1 MYGNKNKTTASDV
14 VTLIPFTCFTSIP
27 RPPQNTDPSENFGN
41 LRGGGRLHEEHMFGE
56 VIANVMGNFKIYSA
70 GVYFDRYQFE
80 NQDGSKRE
88 LFGPWAY
95 KREGGFY
102 VLDSA
107 GLPSRYTDEDW
118 FRTVKARWATNFQG
132 LKTYKVRKTFHKR
145 SFQRERK

>member
-1 MYGNKNKTTASDV
+1 MYGNKNETTASDV
-14 VTLIPFTCFTSIP
+14 VTLIPFTCFTCIP

-70 GVYFDRYQFE
+70 GVFFDRYQFE
-80 NQDGSKRE
+80 NQDGTKRE

-95 KREGGFY
+95 KREGGFN